1 MALGLFADMKR
12 GKLQP
17 SAVTYNSILSAC
29 GTNSL
34 ELSVAIANEM
44 EKSQIVLDV
53 VSYTALIAATG
64 RSAVPSGITMALG
77 FLEQMQSKQVH
88 PETLTFNAALHA
100 CQSALHWAAALQ
112 IFSRVRRGRGPA
124 RLDSVSCAALLDS
137 LAWAGSFGRLQKILP
152 VVRREN
158 LKSVILEPQSA
169 ELQLL
174 AGSMKPDLLAL
185 AARSATLSLSFWG
198 QNPSWVEWGLVLV
211 LLRRT
216 VLGGVPSRKAQTG
229 KMSLLRQLE
238 ELMAERRQSSED
250 RLLDAAFSHPFGLGP
265 ILANLTLEALDFSEM
280 SREPRRPAMPST
292 RSTGEPLA
300 RQLWAEIDLA
310 LDLRS
315 TSLRDRQLVGYGASA
330 VCTVNSDTSRRT
342 KRSQMSRFGVLRQ
355 KDRCIGGD
363 ASGSKG
369 QDGSDELSED
379 LLPFLRL
386 LVDDVPQMVKRMTEN
401 SQTLLEKINLERA
414 ERVASEAQ
422 ISEALKRLDE
432 R

>member
-1 MALGLFADMKR
+1 
-12 GKLQP
+12 
-17 SAVTYNSILSAC
+17 
-29 GTNSL
+29 
-34 ELSVAIANEM
+34 M

-238 ELMAERRQSSED
+238 EPEFM
-250 RLLDAAFSHPFGLGP
+250 FGNLFLG
-265 ILANLTLEALDFSEM
+265 F
-280 SREPRRPAMPST
+280 
-292 RSTGEPLA
+292 
-300 RQLWAEIDLA
+300 
-310 LDLRS
+310 
-315 TSLRDRQLVGYGASA
+315 
-330 VCTVNSDTSRRT
+330 
-342 KRSQMSRFGVLRQ
+342 
-355 KDRCIGGD
+355 
-363 ASGSKG
+363 
-369 QDGSDELSED
+369 
-379 LLPFLRL
+379 
-386 LVDDVPQMVKRMTEN
+386 
-401 SQTLLEKINLERA
+401 
-414 ERVASEAQ
+414 RV
-422 ISEALKRLDE
+422 
-432 R
+432 